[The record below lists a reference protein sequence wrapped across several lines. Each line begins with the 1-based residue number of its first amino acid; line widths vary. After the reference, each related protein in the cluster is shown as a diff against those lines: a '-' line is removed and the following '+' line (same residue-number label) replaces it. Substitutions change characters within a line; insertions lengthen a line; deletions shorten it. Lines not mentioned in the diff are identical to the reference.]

1 MEAVAVGVGSSDL
14 ESIMPS
20 PRNRRHRPPDG
31 FKWWHLLVSFIFVVL
46 CCSMHLYS
54 IAEIP
59 QKRYGIC
66 FPPALIIEFEWTKSI
81 A

>member
-1 MEAVAVGVGSSDL
+1 MEAVAVGVRSSDL

-46 CCSMHLYS
+46 CCSMRLYS
-54 IAEIP
+54 IARIP
-59 QKRYGIC
+59 KKNDGSC
-66 FPPALIIEFEWTKSI
+66 FPPALIIKVEP
-81 A
+81 